1 MYAKS
6 LATVLVTFCYFLIA
20 NSQTRTDFKMMLDGV
35 EREFIVVR
43 PSGLAPLGGFP
54 VVFMFHGTS
63 GTGEQFYNTSGW
75 KEKGQKEKFISVF
88 PTSLKYCILNFPT
101 NNPAILTRWNTG
113 DLQSDKCPNFQQTF
127 KDDVKFVRQIVDTIR
142 NKYII
147 DNKKIYA
154 VGFSNGGSMVHKL
167 AVAATDLFSAV
178 ASVASVLQSLDSTRA
193 SKNIRL
199 WNMVG
204 SIDERFTSVFS
215 VNELP
220 LGSDSIL
227 LYMNAYIKRTQ
238 ACLGL
243 SNVFTKSST
252 LGTLTYRYSTPS
264 SAEVPSSFVFT
275 LIKGMEHVYP
285 IGSNFPINATDLFW
299 DFFNLSIPSKSE
311 DQLLDN
317 LDIKIYPNPSNDFV
331 NVEINGI
338 DNAKIDQIDVFNS
351 LRNCIYT
358 YIDLEQNTLLLD
370 KNDIG
375 KGLFVLT
382 VSISGKK
389 IVRKILLQ

>member
-1 MYAKS
+1 
-6 LATVLVTFCYFLIA
+6 
-20 NSQTRTDFKMMLDGV
+20 MMLDGV